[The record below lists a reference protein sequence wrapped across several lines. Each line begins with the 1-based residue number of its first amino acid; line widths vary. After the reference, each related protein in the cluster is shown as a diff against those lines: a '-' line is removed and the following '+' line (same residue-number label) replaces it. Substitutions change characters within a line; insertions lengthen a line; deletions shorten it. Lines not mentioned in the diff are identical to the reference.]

1 MKIITYAR
9 ELKTRRLVDTPRI
22 EVPDIYP
29 NGFEWASKIR
39 ELPELKKFY
48 STVYIQEDTA

>member
-1 MKIITYAR
+1 MKVITCAR

-22 EVPDIYP
+22 EVPDAYP

-39 ELPELKKFY
+39 ELPELKKLY
-48 STVYIQEDTA
+48 STVYIEETK